1 MTGKKVL
8 RTYEGSWSTKY
19 MQRSPEIHISMIVTV
34 GTFANLKNYYT
45 FGIVLGYHQGRNE
58 RGEGGTM
65 PRAPKSLNNVAS
77 TFFNTEHLL
86 PKDLS
91 LENRGAKLASWPGHH
106 LTPVRSWVSQRI
118 LNICRKT
125 NNI

>member
-58 RGEGGTM
+58 RGEGAQCPGRLKVLTMLLVLSSTQNIYSQKILVWKIGAPNLLLGPGT
-65 PRAPKSLNNVAS
+65 
-77 TFFNTEHLL
+77 
-86 PKDLS
+86 
-91 LENRGAKLASWPGHH
+91 
-106 LTPVRSWVSQRI
+106 I
-118 LNICRKT
+118 
-125 NNI
+125 